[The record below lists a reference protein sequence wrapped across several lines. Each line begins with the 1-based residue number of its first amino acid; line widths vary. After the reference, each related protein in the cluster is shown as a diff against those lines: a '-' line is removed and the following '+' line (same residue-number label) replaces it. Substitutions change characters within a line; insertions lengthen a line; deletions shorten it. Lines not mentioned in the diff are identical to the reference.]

1 MRLKTKILM
10 VAIPTVSAMAV
21 GAILVARHKRK
32 KRRHAHD
39 FLPKEARDALVE
51 LLDLKGE
58 DFVPDGLGTSIYQR
72 KLETMSDRQLIGA
85 HLAIKVAE
93 ILRERGLDLANL
105 SRDDV
110 IHEVRELRKSAKG
123 KDTRQDLIDRLG
135 SLGSDVARGMLKD
148 GLTVAAAAL

>member
-1 MRLKTKILM
+1 MRLKTKIIA
-10 VAIPTVSAMAV
+10 VAIPTVSAIAV

-32 KRRHAHD
+32 KRRRGHD
-39 FLPKEARDALVE
+39 FLPKEAHDALVE

-58 DFVPDGLGTSIYQR
+58 DFVPDGLGSSLYQR
-72 KLETMSDRQLIGA
+72 KLNSMSDRQLIGV

-93 ILRERGLDLANL
+93 ILSTRGIDLTQL
-105 SRDDV
+105 THDEV
-110 IHEVRELRKSAKG
+110 IGEVKTLRKTAKN